1 VGRGAVRVAILA
13 AAVVIGAVVISK
25 GFPTFG
31 QTVPVPSEKPS
42 QSPTGATPTTSQTS
56 TPASSLSPRQ
66 TGVKIAVY
74 NATSVAGLAGVTA
87 DKLQKN
93 GGYVVPVVGNFS
105 SSQITLIYYRDAQG
119 KVDAKL
125 LKDKFLKEGHIKKL
139 PPNTLPVPRTVEL
152 AIVLGSDYAAAHPI
166 G

>member
-1 VGRGAVRVAILA
+1 VGRGAVRIVILA
-13 AAVVIGAVVISK
+13 AAVVIGAVIISK
-25 GFPTFG
+25 GSFTFG
-31 QTVPVPSEKPS
+31 QSVPVPSEKPTI
-42 QSPTGATPTTSQTS
+42 SPTGPTPSTSQST
-56 TPASSLSPRQ
+56 TPATQVSPRQ
-66 TGVKIAVY
+66 QGVKIAVY

-105 SSQITLIYYRDAQG
+105 SSQITLIYYRDPQG
-119 KVDAKL
+119 KADAEL
-125 LKDKFLKEGHIKKL
+125 LKRKFLNEGHIKKL
-139 PPNTLPVPRTVEL
+139 PPHTLPVPKTVEL